1 MSKKER
7 ISEDYLRTL
16 EKVKRQYRQ
25 YEEVSGLYDLPVQK
39 GEETPQY
46 LPPSPEHPLT
56 TNRIPIK

>member
-39 GEETPQY
+39 EEETPQY